1 MSNKLKRI
9 FAVAAVLVLAAFTTA
24 PAQGETPTATAVTE
38 ATGIIHVIKK
48 VVNDNNGTKVPS
60 DFTLNLKHW
69 GTDVEGSPFKGVD
82 GEGTTFVLPPGTY
95 VVMEA
100 ITDGYLGSW
109 SSKDT
114 ANGFIDLQA
123 GQEVTI
129 IRTSDD
135 IGIAPAV
142 VEEPTEEGGLLP
154 ETSSPWFNLLAVGFI
169 LTLAGGLVMRV
180 GSSVRKSE

>member
-1 MSNKLKRI
+1 MSKKFKRI
-9 FAVAAVLVLAAFTTA
+9 LSVAAVLVLAAFTTA
-24 PAQGETPTATAVTE
+24 PAHSETPAPTVVTE
-38 ATGIIHVIKK
+38 ATGIIHVVKK
-48 VVNDNNGTKVPS
+48 VINDNNGTKVPS

-69 GTDVEGSPFKGVD
+69 GVDVEGSPFKGTD

-100 ITDGYLGSW
+100 VTDGYLGSW
-109 SSKDT
+109 SGKDIT
-114 ANGFIDLQA
+114 NGFIDLQA

-135 IGIAPAV
+135 IGVAPAV

-154 ETSSPWFNLLAVGFI
+154 ETSSPWFNLFAVGLL
-169 LTLAGGLVMRV
+169 LTLAGGLAVRV
-180 GSSVRKSE
+180 GASSRKSE